1 MHKLT
6 SLEAQRVVSVLDS
19 TISSLTLLSYLPSSS
34 SGSAVASPEG
44 GEAKGGE
51 CTELYRRLEEENCL
65 EVKQG
70 VERVLGAE
78 REVEAGG
85 RSLGGGSEVSAIR
98 FILLLSA
105 FLTS

>member
-1 MHKLT
+1 
-6 SLEAQRVVSVLDS
+6 
-19 TISSLTLLSYLPSSS
+19 
-34 SGSAVASPEG
+34 
-44 GEAKGGE
+44 
-51 CTELYRRLEEENCL
+51 L

>member
-1 MHKLT
+1 M
-6 SLEAQRVVSVLDS
+6 
-19 TISSLTLLSYLPSSS
+19 
-34 SGSAVASPEG
+34 
-44 GEAKGGE
+44 
-51 CTELYRRLEEENCL
+51 YRRLEEENCL